1 MFSLWSTIEVAKFS
15 SSGKHASVTHNAN
28 IYLSYQVEGGHVALW
43 RDDAKLEGVGGV
55 RFVGRANG
63 WDKSEDPTTPPFLNF
78 PKPNNFQHEIELRN
92 KTQKEFLKEK
102 TKYRSYRAQAEEKDK
117 LKQPETIA
125 KLTKVRVF
133 IYFMVVM

>member
-63 WDKSEDPTTPPFLNF
+63 WDKGE
-78 PKPNNFQHEIELRN
+78 
-92 KTQKEFLKEK
+92 EFLSPPQNHFLIFPMFS
-102 TKYRSYRAQAEEKDK
+102 TK
-117 LKQPETIA
+117 
-125 KLTKVRVF
+125 
-133 IYFMVVM
+133 